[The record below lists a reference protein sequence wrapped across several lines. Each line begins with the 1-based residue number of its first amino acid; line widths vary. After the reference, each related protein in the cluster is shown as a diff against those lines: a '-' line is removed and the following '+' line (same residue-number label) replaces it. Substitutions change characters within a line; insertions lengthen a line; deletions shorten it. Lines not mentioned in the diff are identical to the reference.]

1 MAAQLSEAVV
11 VAGERERLEH
21 LLLDAARVVLPLGA
35 AAAMSAV
42 GNHGAS
48 AALAFLGLLIWLL
61 GVCLLSFVPAADRFP
76 QAAAFAGAA
85 IANANAI
92 AIVLGHLAARPPWK

>member
-21 LLLDAARVVLPLGA
+21 LLDAARVVLPLGA
-35 AAAMSAV
+35 AAAISAV

-61 GVCLLSFVPAADRFP
+61 GVCLLSFVPVAGRFP